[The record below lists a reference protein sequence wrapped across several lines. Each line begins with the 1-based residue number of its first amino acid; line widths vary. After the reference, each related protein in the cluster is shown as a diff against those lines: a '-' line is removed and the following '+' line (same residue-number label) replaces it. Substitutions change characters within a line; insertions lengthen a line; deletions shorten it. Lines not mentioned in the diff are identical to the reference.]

1 MPQFNRI
8 ITIEKP
14 VIIRD
19 NFGSEVT
26 TWATHSQVWA
36 EKRETKS
43 DEKFAAWLPPFQWRQ
58 GRRPGERGSIPN

>member
-36 EKRETKS
+36 EKRG
-43 DEKFAAWLPPFQWRQ
+43 D
-58 GRRPGERGSIPN
+58 